1 MAELRFERL
10 GRKFGDFEAVKEF
23 SLHVGADDFLVL
35 LGPSGCGKTTVLR
48 MLAGLLPASSGRILL
63 DGRDITS
70 EPPKRRDLAMVFQS
84 YALYPHMTV
93 ARNIGF
99 PLKLR
104 GVPKSEIDRQVRDA
118 AEMLQL
124 SELLGRR
131 PKELSGG
138 QRQRVAL
145 GRAVVRRPK
154 AFLMDEP
161 LSNLDAKLRNATRME
176 LTELH
181 RRLGTTF
188 VYVTH
193 DQVEAMT
200 MATRIAIMNAGVLEQ
215 VGSPTEVYDRPSTT
229 FVAGF
234 IGSPPMNLL
243 AGSLGSE
250 DGLLVVSATGL
261 RVPLWR
267 GSEVPRNVVV
277 GIRPEDLHPT
287 SAAILDLD
295 APRLN
300 AVVTAV
306 ENLGSEEVA
315 VCSMGL
321 QPVLVRGARPLG
333 LTPGSHLTLTC
344 RADRVHL
351 FDAASGRRLVWAA
364 ADQEDALAVSAAV
377 GS

>member
-1 MAELRFERL
+1 
-10 GRKFGDFEAVKEF
+10 
-23 SLHVGADDFLVL
+23 
-35 LGPSGCGKTTVLR
+35 
-48 MLAGLLPASSGRILL
+48 
-63 DGRDITS
+63 
-70 EPPKRRDLAMVFQS
+70 
-84 YALYPHMTV
+84 
-93 ARNIGF
+93 
-99 PLKLR
+99 
-104 GVPKSEIDRQVRDA
+104 
-118 AEMLQL
+118 
-124 SELLGRR
+124 
-131 PKELSGG
+131 
-138 QRQRVAL
+138 
-145 GRAVVRRPK
+145 
-154 AFLMDEP
+154 
-161 LSNLDAKLRNATRME
+161 
-176 LTELH
+176 
-181 RRLGTTF
+181 
-188 VYVTH
+188 
-193 DQVEAMT
+193 MT
-200 MATRIAIMNAGVLEQ
+200 MATRIAIMNNGVLEQ

-250 DGLLVVSATGL
+250 DGLLAVSATGL

-267 GSEVPRNVVV
+267 GSEVPRDVVV

-287 SAAILDLD
+287 SAAVLDLD

-315 VCSMGL
+315 VCSMGA
-321 QPVLVRGARPLG
+321 QSVLVRGPRPLG

-344 RADRVHL
+344 RADRIHL